1 MGREEQKEEREVLD
15 SIFPD
20 EITDVNETEYRIS
33 IKLDLPSNSPE
44 DAEEP
49 TILLQVQYPEAYPD
63 EAPRL
68 DIQNPPNAPKHAHLD
83 VQTDKARLLDSLKET
98 IDESLG
104 MAMIFT
110 LVTTL
115 KDSAELL
122 ISERQRAVEAQVEME
137 KAKAEEEENRKFEGT
152 KVTRE
157 TFLQWS
163 AGFKKEMEAEA
174 RRREQERE
182 EEMKKK
188 RTPKE
193 EVKLTGKQLWERGIA
208 GRPEEEEDEGVD
220 GLEGMQS
227 LKVAS

>member
-1 MGREEQKEEREVLD
+1 
-15 SIFPD
+15 
-20 EITDVNETEYRIS
+20 
-33 IKLDLPSNSPE
+33 
-44 DAEEP
+44 
-49 TILLQVQYPEAYPD
+49 
-63 EAPRL
+63 
-68 DIQNPPNAPKHAHLD
+68 
-83 VQTDKARLLDSLKET
+83 
-98 IDESLG
+98 
-104 MAMIFT
+104 
-110 LVTTL
+110 
-115 KDSAELL
+115 
-122 ISERQRAVEAQVEME
+122 ME